1 MSRDVESVTCWLL
14 RRCSGGKVSKEIG
27 AMVYCGDG
35 SNQSGKGWLRT
46 SIGDERYLDGSPA
59 CFVLAAAVEVGHHA
73 EAAAAVLDEGAD
85 GGAPSPLRLLGRV
98 LGREIE
104 VLPQAL
110 LQPVHPSLSSLPQE
124 RRARRGREQREE
136 MDGEF
141 EFELWK
147 GGTSEGSLEYKK
159 EQPTPGEAW
168 SADIF

>member
-1 MSRDVESVTCWLL
+1 
-14 RRCSGGKVSKEIG
+14 
-27 AMVYCGDG
+27 MVYDYGDG
-35 SNQSGKGWLRT
+35 TSNQSGKGWLRT

-110 LQPVHPSLSSLPQE
+110 LQPVHPSPPSHRSDELAEAGSKERKWTGSSSSSAVVLG
-124 RRARRGREQREE
+124 RGN
-136 MDGEF
+136 
-141 EFELWK
+141 
-147 GGTSEGSLEYKK
+147 
-159 EQPTPGEAW
+159 
-168 SADIF
+168 